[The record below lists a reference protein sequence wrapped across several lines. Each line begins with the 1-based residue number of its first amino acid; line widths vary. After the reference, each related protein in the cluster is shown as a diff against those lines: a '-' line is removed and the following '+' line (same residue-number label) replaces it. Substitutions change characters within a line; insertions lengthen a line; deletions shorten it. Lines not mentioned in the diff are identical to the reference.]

1 MSNVAKFDVKM
12 GGDIFVNI
20 LSKLTSDILITNIN
34 FEFDVRPRV
43 VRCPLTSI
51 SPRSYIL

>member
-43 VRCPLTSI
+43 
-51 SPRSYIL
+51 